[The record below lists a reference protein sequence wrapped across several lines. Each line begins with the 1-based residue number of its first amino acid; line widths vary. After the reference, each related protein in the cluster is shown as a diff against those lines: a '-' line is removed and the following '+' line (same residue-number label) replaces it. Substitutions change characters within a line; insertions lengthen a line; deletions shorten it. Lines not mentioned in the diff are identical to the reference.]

1 MRTKIIK
8 NTKRLVVK
16 LGTSSISQSTGK
28 PDLRKMEEIT
38 EDIISVMD
46 SGVEVVLVSSGA
58 VGTGVSRLGFS
69 QRPNTIPEKQAAAA
83 VGQGIL
89 IQNYEKLFEK
99 HGKVIAQILLTRE
112 DIADRNRY
120 LNARNTLTTLLD
132 YGVIPIVNENDTV
145 AIEEIQ
151 FGDND
156 RLSALVSC
164 LIDADLLIILSDIDG
179 VYTCD
184 PRTNPQARLIP
195 LIEDIDSG
203 IECTAS
209 GRGSKFGTGGMVT
222 KIQAA
227 KIATHSGIP
236 MIVANSSRNNIIHGI
251 ISGGDNTGT
260 LFLPNQR
267 LHSKKRWIGFGSY
280 ANGKIHVDSGAEK
293 AMVQSGKSLLPS
305 GIIKTGGSFVVGNV
319 ISVVGCGGGEIARGI
334 VNYSA
339 EEVELIKGRHTDE
352 IEEILG
358 FRTCPEVIH
367 RDNLTITI

>member
-28 PDLRKMEEIT
+28 PDLRKMGEIT

-184 PRTNPQARLIP
+184 P
-195 LIEDIDSG
+195 
-203 IECTAS
+203 
-209 GRGSKFGTGGMVT
+209 
-222 KIQAA
+222 
-227 KIATHSGIP
+227 
-236 MIVANSSRNNIIHGI
+236 
-251 ISGGDNTGT
+251 
-260 LFLPNQR
+260 
-267 LHSKKRWIGFGSY
+267 
-280 ANGKIHVDSGAEK
+280 
-293 AMVQSGKSLLPS
+293 
-305 GIIKTGGSFVVGNV
+305 
-319 ISVVGCGGGEIARGI
+319 
-334 VNYSA
+334 
-339 EEVELIKGRHTDE
+339 
-352 IEEILG
+352 
-358 FRTCPEVIH
+358 
-367 RDNLTITI
+367 